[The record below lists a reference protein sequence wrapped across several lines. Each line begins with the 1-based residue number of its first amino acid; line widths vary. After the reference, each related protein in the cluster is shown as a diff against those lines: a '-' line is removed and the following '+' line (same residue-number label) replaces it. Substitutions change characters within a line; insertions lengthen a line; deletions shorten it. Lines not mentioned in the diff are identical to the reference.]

1 MQLYKLYFIV
11 LCFVLLSCKEAKV
24 EVTNEVAPQQ
34 FTATFET
41 TKGDFD
47 IEVHKVWSPKAADR
61 LYNLIKSGYYNNTT
75 FYRVV
80 PNFVAQFGPV
90 DPVYTK
96 PWKKI
101 KVPDEKVLHSN
112 KKGTLSFARSG
123 KESRGFD
130 LFINLRDNP
139 YLDTINFEGVK
150 GYPAFGTVTKGM
162 DVVTQLYSGYGE
174 TTLEYERFYTNQ
186 QRLRRAYPKL
196 DLIKEA
202 YITSEK

>member
-1 MQLYKLYFIV
+1 MQKHKPLL
-11 LCFVLLSCKEAKV
+11 VLLFLIFPSCKESKV
-24 EVTNEVAPQQ
+24 EVANEVAPQQ

-41 TKGDFD
+41 NKGDFD
-47 IEVHKVWSPKAADR
+47 IEVRKEWSPKAADR

-90 DPVYTK
+90 DTLYTY

-101 KVPDEKVLHSN
+101 VVPDEKVVHSN

-130 LFINLRDNP
+130 LFINMRDNP

-162 DVVTQLYSGYGE
+162 DIVNQLYSGYGE
-174 TTLEYERFYTNQ
+174 TTLEYEKLYTNQ
-186 QRLRRAYPKL
+186 QRLRRAYPKI
-196 DLIKEA
+196 DLIKQA

>member
-1 MQLYKLYFIV
+1 MQLSKICLVVACLVFFG
-11 LCFVLLSCKEAKV
+11 CNDAKV
-24 EVTNEVAPQQ
+24 AATNEVAPKQ
-34 FTATFET
+34 FSATFET

-47 IEVHKVWSPKAADR
+47 IEVNKEWSPKAADR

-90 DPVYTK
+90 DPLYLK

-112 KKGTLSFARSG
+112 KKGTITFARLG

-130 LFINLRDNP
+130 LFINLKDNA
-139 YLDTINFEGVK
+139 YLDTVNLEGVK

-162 DVVTQLYSGYGE
+162 DVVANLYSGYGE
-174 TTLEYERFYTNQ
+174 TTLENERLYSNQ
-186 QRLRRAYPKL
+186 QLLVKAYPNL
-196 DLIKEA
+196 DFIKKA
-202 YITSEK
+202 YITSE